1 MKKDRKEYYKAY
13 YQANKEKQKAYYQS
27 HKEEKK
33 AKAKAYNQAHK
44 EQYEEYQKAYR
55 ESHKEEQKAYYQAH
69 KEDKKAYY
77 QSHKE
82 NSKEYQKDYYQSH
95 KEYYNEYHRNYD
107 KAYQQNDL
115 NSLGQTKLSIR
126 KESRK
131 YLNKHGTKIPGYEIH
146 HCCTYNEPYK
156 FIYCSKETHQLIH
169 AYLREHNIPADS
181 EHYNQIKHLLDDTV
195 VLYGIN

>member
-27 HKEEKK
+27 NKEEKK

-44 EQYEEYQKAYR
+44 EQYKEYQKAYR
-55 ESHKEEQKAYYQAH
+55 E
-69 KEDKKAYY
+69 
-77 QSHKE
+77 
-82 NSKEYQKDYYQSH
+82 SH

-107 KAYQQNDL
+107 KAYQQADL

-146 HCCTYNEPYK
+146 HCFTYDEPYK

-195 VLYGIN
+195 VLYGIKEGDK